1 MITPG
6 LTYTAAVTILAAL
19 LFFYMGINVARMRGK
34 HGVKAP
40 AMTGHPEFER
50 ALRVQMNTVEG
61 ALMFLPALWV
71 AAIWF
76 GGWIPAAAGLVWV
89 IGRVVYLVGYMAA
102 PEKREAGFF
111 IQSVA
116 VIALVVLSAWGIGQA
131 LMAM

>member
-1 MITPG
+1 MNTPG
-6 LTYTAAVTILAAL
+6 LAYTAAVTILAAL
-19 LFFYMGINVARMRGK
+19 LFFYMGINVARMRTK

-61 ALMFLPALWV
+61 ALMFLPALWI
-71 AAIWF
+71 AALWF
-76 GGWIPAAAGLVWV
+76 SGWIPAAAGLIWV
-89 IGRVVYLVGYMAA
+89 IGRVVYMQGYMAA

-111 IQSVA
+111 IQSLA
-116 VIALVVLSAWGIGQA
+116 VIALILLSAWGIGRA

>member
-19 LFFYMGINVARMRGK
+19 LFFYMGIAVARMRGK

-40 AMTGHPEFER
+40 AMMGHPEFER
-50 ALRVQMNTVEG
+50 ALRVQMNTLEG
-61 ALMFLPALWV
+61 AMMFVPALWV

-89 IGRVVYLVGYMAA
+89 IGRVVYMQGYMAA
-102 PEKREAGFF
+102 PEKREAGFL
-111 IQSVA
+111 IQSLA
-116 VIALVVLSAWGIGQA
+116 VIALILLSAWGIGRA

>member
-1 MITPG
+1 MITSG

-19 LFFYMGINVARMRGK
+19 LFFYMGINVARMRTR

-61 ALMFLPALWV
+61 ALMFLPALWI
-71 AAIWF
+71 AALWF
-76 GGWIPAAAGLVWV
+76 GGWIPAAAGLIWV
-89 IGRVVYLVGYMAA
+89 IGRIVYMQGYMAA

-111 IQSVA
+111 IQSLA
-116 VIALVVLSAWGIGQA
+116 VIALILLSAWGIGRA
-131 LMAM
+131 LMGM